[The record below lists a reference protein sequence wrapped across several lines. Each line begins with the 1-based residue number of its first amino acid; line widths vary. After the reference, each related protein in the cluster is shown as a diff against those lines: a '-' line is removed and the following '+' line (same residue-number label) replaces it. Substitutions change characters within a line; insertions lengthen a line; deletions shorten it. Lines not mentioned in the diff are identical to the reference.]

1 MIKVL
6 IFDIDDT
13 LIKQGESY
21 VKKSAVEGINQAYKN
36 GYKII
41 VATGR
46 GYYLMQQ
53 DVPDSLPVDY
63 YVTVNG
69 SCINDRNGNV
79 IKCYKMNDEDV
90 DRLIDICL
98 ERKYSFAIKF
108 DDSLRT
114 YYNHEDFCE
123 KYCSYAIP
131 RSSVIDETA
140 TRSYHKTHGNALDFF
155 IYSDHNEAYDLKD
168 QFPNVKFVSPT
179 VGLDAC
185 EAFMGGLSKG
195 RCLRELVESLGY
207 SLDECMSFGDS
218 ENDIEMIEMCKIG
231 VAMGNALG
239 RLKGVADYVTD
250 DIDNDGVYNALKHFE
265 II

>member
-13 LIKQGESY
+13 LIKYGKSY
-21 VKKSAVEGINQAYKN
+21 VEESTVKGINEAYKK

-53 DVPDSLPVDY
+53 DVPNRLPVDY

-69 SCINDRNGNV
+69 SCINDKNGNV

-90 DRLIDICL
+90 EAIIKICL
-98 ERKYSFAIKF
+98 ERNYSFAIKF

-114 YYNHEDFCE
+114 YNNHEDFCQ

-131 RSSVIDETA
+131 RSSVIDDTVNKN
-140 TRSYHKTHGNALDFF
+140 YHRTHGNALDFF
-155 IYSDHNEAYDLKD
+155 IYSDNNEAYELRK
-168 QFPNVKFVSPT
+168 QFPNVKFVCPT
-179 VGLDAC
+179 VGLNAC
-185 EAFMGGLSKG
+185 EAFMAGFSKG
-195 RCLRELVESLGY
+195 SSIKELVESLGY

-218 ENDIEMIEMCKIG
+218 ENDIEMIEMCGIG
-231 VAMGNALG
+231 VAMGNALS
-239 RLKGVADYVTD
+239 RLKESADYVTD
-250 DIDNDGVYNALKHFE
+250 DIDHDGIYNALKHFG